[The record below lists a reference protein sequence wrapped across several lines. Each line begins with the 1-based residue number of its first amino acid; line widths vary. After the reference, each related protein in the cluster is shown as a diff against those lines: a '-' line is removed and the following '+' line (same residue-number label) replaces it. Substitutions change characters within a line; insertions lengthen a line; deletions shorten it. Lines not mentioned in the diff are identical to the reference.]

1 MKEIELWNFI
11 DEKLIAGFEIILM
24 VVTESSKS
32 SPGRAG
38 FKMAISNDNKLAGT
52 VGGGI
57 MEHKLLEE
65 CRQHFETGHKI
76 NSVKK
81 LFHNKNSPGEKSGL
95 ICGGSETIILKSL
108 NKNDEDI
115 VSKIISN
122 CNNLKCGSL
131 IIDQAGISFD
141 ESVVQSEKI
150 NFDYKSENEWYYRET
165 AGQPSTVYVIGG
177 GHVGLAVSKVLS
189 TQDFFVITIDPR
201 KDIFTMANNTFA
213 NKKLF
218 IPYAEVGNHIIEGD
232 RSFAVVVTSEHDTDL
247 EALRSIINKKLKYIG
262 LMGSKAKIKSIYNKL
277 IEQGIDP
284 ELFKKVHTPIGIEI
298 EAESPDEIG
307 ISIAAE
313 IIKVKN
319 EKRVEHFNE

>member
-1 MKEIELWNFI
+1 MKEIEFWKFI
-11 DEKLIAGFEIILM
+11 DEKLNTGCKVILM
-24 VVTESSKS
+24 IVAESSKS

-38 FKMAISNDNKLAGT
+38 FKMAISSDKALAGT
-52 VGGGI
+52 IGGGI

-65 CRQHFETGHKI
+65 CRQHFAADHKI

-95 ICGGSETIILKSL
+95 ICGGSETIIMKSID
-108 NKNDEDI
+108 KNDKDFVLE
-115 VSKIISN
+115 IITN
-122 CNNLKCGSL
+122 CDNLKCGSL
-131 IIDQAGISFD
+131 IIDQDGISID
-141 ESVVQSEKI
+141 ESGIQSQKI
-150 NFDYKSENEWYYRET
+150 IFNFKSDNEWSYKET
-165 AGQPSTVYVIGG
+165 TGQPNTVYVIGG

-201 KDIFTMANNTFA
+201 KDVFTMVKNVYA
-213 NKKLF
+213 NKKLY
-218 IPYAEVGNHIIEGD
+218 IPYADVGDHIIEGD
-232 RSFAVVVTSEHDTDL
+232 RSFAVIVTSEHDTDL
-247 EALRSIINKKLKYIG
+247 AALRSIINKKLKYIG

-277 IEQGIDP
+277 IELGIDP
-284 ELFKKVHTPIGIEI
+284 ELLKKVHTPIGIEI

-319 EKRVEHFNE
+319 EKHARHINE